1 MVATA
6 AATKKQYA
14 TAHARVL
21 TATALLEEEQRAAVI
36 LIEEAH
42 AVVVLIEPPSPMPP
56 PVPGS
61 GTAPSDDDYEAAVIT
76 NAPVQVADVQNI
88 HSLISDTL
96 DLSCMDYAWWWW
108 W

>member
-1 MVATA
+1 
-6 AATKKQYA
+6 
-14 TAHARVL
+14 
-21 TATALLEEEQRAAVI
+21 
-36 LIEEAH
+36 
-42 AVVVLIEPPSPMPP
+42 MPP

-76 NAPVQVADVQNI
+76 NAPIQVADVQNI